1 MVKTE
6 TVFTKEELFDE
17 PERSADYYDHIKRAF
32 ERIDYYSRIND
43 INEKSFTKYSI
54 NDREIHDIIKDHAY
68 HAAVEI
74 WESLDNNEIL
84 SEVREYLEAPTD
96 AGKAPTEK
104 EMEMAK
110 KIDKI
115 NDDLTHMEDSL
126 ESQMYDA
133 VIPLLRMIA
142 DFNKE
147 FRK

>member
-1 MVKTE
+1 MVRTE
-6 TVFTKEELFDE
+6 TVFTKEELLDE
-17 PERSADYYDHIKRAF
+17 PERSADNYDHIKRALA
-32 ERIDYYSRIND
+32 RIDEYSRID
-43 INEKSFTKYSI
+43 EINEKSFTKYTI
-54 NDREIHDIIKDHAY
+54 NDRKIRDIIQDHAY

-74 WESLDNNEIL
+74 YENLDYDEIL
-84 SEVREYLEAPTD
+84 SEVQEYLEAPTD

-115 NDDLTHMEDSL
+115 IEDLTQMESYL
-126 ESQMYDA
+126 ETQMNEA

-147 FRK
+147 FR

>member
-1 MVKTE
+1 MVRTE

-54 NDREIHDIIKDHAY
+54 NDREIRDIIKNHAY

-74 WESLDNNEIL
+74 WESLDNDEIL
-84 SEVREYLEAPTD
+84 SEVQEYLKAPTD

-104 EMEMAK
+104 ETAMAK
-110 KIDKI
+110 DIDKI
-115 NDDLTHMEDSL
+115 IGDLTDMESTL
-126 ESQMYDA
+126 ETQMYDA

-147 FRK
+147 YR